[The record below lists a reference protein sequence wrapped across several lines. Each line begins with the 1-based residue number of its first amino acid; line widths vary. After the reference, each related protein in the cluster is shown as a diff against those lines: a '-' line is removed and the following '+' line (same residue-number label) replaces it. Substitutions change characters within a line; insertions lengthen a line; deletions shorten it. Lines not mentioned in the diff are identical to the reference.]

1 MAVTIAIETPL
12 QDDVRQLVKEL
23 NAYLNPLSPPEFQ
36 FQMTVEQM
44 ADPKTTLFVARD
56 ETGQAVGMG
65 ALKVETPELA
75 EVKRMYTRPEIRGQ
89 RIGVALL
96 DAITELARQ
105 KGVAHLVLETG
116 DVEGFEPAHRLYSK
130 AGFTRCGAFLD
141 YPESKYSAFFEKWLG
156 QPVVA

>member
-1 MAVTIAIETPL
+1 M
-12 QDDVRQLVKEL
+12 
-23 NAYLNPLSPPEFQ
+23 
-36 FQMTVEQM
+36 
-44 ADPKTTLFVARD
+44 
-56 ETGQAVGMG
+56 
-65 ALKVETPELA
+65 
-75 EVKRMYTRPEIRGQ
+75 
-89 RIGVALL
+89 ALL

>member
-1 MAVTIAIETPL
+1 M
-12 QDDVRQLVKEL
+12 
-23 NAYLNPLSPPEFQ
+23 
-36 FQMTVEQM
+36 
-44 ADPKTTLFVARD
+44 
-56 ETGQAVGMG
+56 
-65 ALKVETPELA
+65 
-75 EVKRMYTRPEIRGQ
+75 KRMYTRPEIRGQ

-141 YPESKYSAFFEKWLG
+141 YPESKYSAFFEKMARPACRGVSQYGRRPVG
-156 QPVVA
+156 QCCAKRNSPIGTAVDIPASFPRACLDRPDPPHPCRRP